1 MSLLDTFL
9 LQFTV
14 DAEQAISGTD
24 ELSASLDQTTD
35 AAEESAAA
43 LEQTSA
49 ANTELAARIQST
61 VKNLLKATIGFQAL
75 NSAMSLAGITDA
87 LGKFSALLGQSV
99 EDINAIGE
107 ATKRQGGSLDAF
119 KGSISGLQKS
129 LTDLSLTGGGEIA
142 SVLARL
148 GINALDSAGKAKDAV
163 SLLPE
168 IARSFQGMSKSES
181 LGLGQMLGLDTATIA
196 LLQKGE
202 KAFKQAVGSA
212 KALGV
217 TTAEDAAAAAEF
229 ETAWAD
235 LTQIM
240 VKARTTI
247 NTLILPVLTS
257 IIDIYTGMTTA
268 ITRHKN
274 LVIGAFAAIS
284 AIMAV
289 RYLPVL
295 IKVAAAT
302 YRVVAA
308 NIALIAPYLL
318 IGAAIAGVAF
328 LVGALIEDFI
338 AFGNGQDSLL
348 GRLAEKWPTFGKI
361 LHGVFDGIKAAIDA
375 VGKSFEWLMGLWD
388 KLDFSSF
395 DKLTSS
401 LGEIV
406 GLGGDDNEE
415 SAKIQKTIDILS
427 KNDQAAASV
436 NAVSAVNNTSSQR
449 SQQNNTTVGKI
460 EVKVSSPNADPNAVA
475 SAVGDQLAKQLAMA
489 NASNSSG
496 VM

>member
-14 DAEQAISGTD
+14 DADQAISGTN
-24 ELSASLDQTTD
+24 ELSGSLDQTSAAATD
-35 AAEESAAA
+35 SAAA
-43 LEQTSA
+43 LDATSRANAQLAGSIQT
-49 ANTELAARIQST
+49 T
-61 VKNLLKATIGFQAL
+61 VKDLIKATVGFQAL
-75 NSAMSLAGITDA
+75 NSALALAGVTDS
-87 LGKFSALLGQSV
+87 LGKFSALIGQSV

-107 ATKRQGGSLDAF
+107 ATKREGGSLDSF
-119 KGSISGLQKS
+119 RGSISGLQKS

-142 SVLARL
+142 EVLARL
-148 GINALDSAGKAKDAV
+148 GISALDSAGKAKDAV

-168 IARSFQGMSKSES
+168 IASSFQGMSKGES
-181 LGLGQMLGLDTATIA
+181 LGLGQMLGLDSGTIA

-202 KAFKQAVGSA
+202 AEFKKAVGSA
-212 KALGV
+212 KSLGV
-217 TTAEDAAAAAEF
+217 TTAEDAEAAAEF
-229 ETAWAD
+229 ENAWAD

-247 NTLILPVLTS
+247 NTLILPVLTAVL
-257 IIDIYTGMTTA
+257 DIYSGMTLG

-274 LVIGAFAAIS
+274 LVIGAFTAIS
-284 AIMAV
+284 VIIIAK
-289 RYLPVL
+289 YLPTL

-308 NIALIAPYLL
+308 NIAMLAPYLL

-328 LVGALIEDFI
+328 LVGALIEDFV

-406 GLGGDDNEE
+406 GLGGDDSEE
-415 SAKIQKTIDILS
+415 SAKIQKTIDILG
-427 KNDQAAASV
+427 KNDQAANSV
-436 NAVSAVNNTSSQR
+436 NAAGAVNNMNSQK

>member
-14 DAEQAISGTD
+14 DAEQAISGTN
-24 ELSASLDQTTD
+24 ELSGSLDQTSNAATD
-35 AAEESAAA
+35 SAAA
-43 LEQTSA
+43 LDATSR
-49 ANTELAARIQST
+49 ANAQLAGRIQTT
-61 VKNLLKATIGFQAL
+61 VKDLIKATIGFQAL
-75 NSAMSLAGITDA
+75 NSALALAGATDS
-87 LGKFSALLGQSV
+87 LGKFSALIGQSV
-99 EDINAIGE
+99 EDISAIGE
-107 ATKRQGGSLDAF
+107 ATKREGGSIDSF

-142 SVLARL
+142 EVLARL

-181 LGLGQMLGLDTATIA
+181 LGLGQMLGLDSGTIA

-202 KAFKQAVGSA
+202 SEFKKAVGSA

-217 TTAEDAAAAAEF
+217 TTAEDAEAAAAF
-229 ETAWAD
+229 ENAWAD

-247 NTLILPVLTS
+247 NTLILPVLTAVL
-257 IIDIYTGMTTA
+257 DGYTE
-268 ITRHKN
+268 ITLFISRHKT
-274 LVIGAFAAIS
+274 LVTGFFIAI
-284 AIMAV
+284 AGVLTAV
-289 RYLPVL
+289 YLPT
-295 IKVAAAT
+295 IYRATAAT
-302 YRVVAA
+302 FAF
-308 NIALIAPYLL
+308 LAPYIA
-318 IGAAIAGVAF
+318 IGAAIALVSF
-328 LVGALIEDFI
+328 LVGALIEDFV

-361 LHGVFDGIKAAIDA
+361 LHGVFDGIKFAIES
-375 VGKSFEWLMGLWD
+375 VGEAFEWLMGLWD
-388 KLDFSSF
+388 KIDFSSF

-489 NASNSSG
+489 NASNASG

>member
-24 ELSASLDQTTD
+24 DLSNSLDQTSQAATD
-35 AAEESAAA
+35 SAAA
-43 LEQTSA
+43 LDATSR
-49 ANTELAARIQST
+49 ANAQLASRIQTT
-61 VKNLLKATIGFQAL
+61 VKDLIKATIGFQAL
-75 NSAMSLAGITDA
+75 NSALALAGVTDS
-87 LGKFSALLGQSV
+87 LGKFSALIGQSV
-99 EDINAIGE
+99 EDISAIGE
-107 ATKRQGGSLDAF
+107 ATKREGGSIDSF

-142 SVLARL
+142 EVLARL

-181 LGLGQMLGLDTATIA
+181 LGLGQMLGLDSATIA

-202 KAFKQAVGSA
+202 AEFKKAVGSA

-217 TTAEDAAAAAEF
+217 TTAEDAEAAAAF
-229 ETAWAD
+229 ENAWAD

-247 NTLILPVLTS
+247 NTLILPVLTAVL
-257 IIDIYTGMTTA
+257 DGYTE
-268 ITRHKN
+268 ITLFISRHKT
-274 LVIGAFAAIS
+274 LVTGFFIAI
-284 AIMAV
+284 AGVLTAV
-289 RYLPVL
+289 YLPT
-295 IKVAAAT
+295 IYRATAAT
-302 YRVVAA
+302 FAF
-308 NIALIAPYLL
+308 LAPYIA
-318 IGAAIAGVAF
+318 IGAAIALVSF
-328 LVGALIEDFI
+328 LVGALIEDFV

-436 NAVSAVNNTSSQR
+436 NAVSAVNNTSSQS